1 MNSRKLVTVLSVQTD
16 CDASYLSCLVD
27 EKYIRNLF
35 EKNIAA
41 AKITSLPLLDN
52 LSAFNLFAHNVYV
65 IKMKKTFQI
74 LEMIGS
80 Y

>member
-1 MNSRKLVTVLSVQTD
+1 MNSRKLVTVLSVQMD

-41 AKITSLPLLDN
+41 AKKLRKEVTSLSLIN
-52 LSAFNLFAHNVYV
+52 N
-65 IKMKKTFQI
+65 
-74 LEMIGS
+74 
-80 Y
+80 